1 MVHRYSVLVHQVATS
16 LCMVDESLCFCF
28 IVYSVCHHTCHI
40 TESLSLVHTKE
51 SLWSMI
57 TKMVEGHF
65 CYKLSW
71 YVHPLPH
78 LIVTLFTAYPPPS
91 LCTTYPDYS
100 PVVVTL
106 LISTHCYIYYHHS
119 LLTYMC
125 IPPLHPHY
133 YTLYNISP
141 PLPPHC
147 NTVYYIAV
155 GLV

>member
-78 LIVTLFTAYPPPS
+78 LIVTLFTAYPPFPPPHCVLHIHTTPPS
-91 LCTTYPDYS
+91 LLHCSSPLTVTYTTTTLYWHTCVSHPSTLIITLCTTYPHPS
-100 PVVVTL
+100 PLIVTL
-106 LISTHCYIYYHHS
+106 CIT
-119 LLTYMC
+119 LL
-125 IPPLHPHY
+125 
-133 YTLYNISP
+133 
-141 PLPPHC
+141 
-147 NTVYYIAV
+147 
-155 GLV
+155 